1 MGKFTQGIGTAAFA
15 TGNTIATPV
24 RRWGELANGLANIPR
39 QWYSSTK
46 NIAEV
51 SKQTLNAL
59 ANNFLNFSKIQGKWY
74 QKMVKVPIN
83 AVSACTRRPWLIA
96 WAGVASSLN
105 QWVRQP
111 FKKLLYTPKTMFK
124 GIKNA
129 TRIFSKKK
137 GFDFQNYDTHE
148 TGNIWITDHTNLGF
162 LGSKTGSSSTETS
175 QKPETKKVEKPKE
188 EVKKET
194 EKNEVILQPTKETKT
209 EEKNSNKVAEEKE
222 VSTTSQK
229 PSESPSEISSPK
241 NIAELKAKQN
251 AESQAKDKEEVSQ
264 KDWESLHE
272 SFKKQLRKSF
282 AEQLGEHPNKESVI
296 ARGKEWKLGNTIEE
310 ILPKVEKDYP
320 EMAGYLKSE
329 VLKSAA

>member
-1 MGKFTQGIGTAAFA
+1 MGKFTQGIGTVAFA

-39 QWYSSTK
+39 QGYSSTK

-59 ANNFLNFSKIQGKWY
+59 ANNFLNFSKVEGKWY
-74 QKMVKVPIN
+74 QKMVKVRIN
-83 AVSACTRRPWLIA
+83 AVSACTRRPWMIA
-96 WAGVASSLN
+96 GASVASSLN

-124 GIKNA
+124 GFKNA

-137 GFDFQNYDTHE
+137 GFDFQNYATHE

-162 LGSKTGSSSTETS
+162 LGSKVGSSSTETS
-175 QKPETKKVEKPKE
+175 KPSETKKVEKPKE
-188 EVKKET
+188 EVKKV
-194 EKNEVILQPTKETKT
+194 EVKKETKI
-209 EEKNSNKVAEEKE
+209 EEKQSNKISEQPVP
-222 VSTTSQK
+222 SNPQK
-229 PSESPSEISSPK
+229 LSENSSDNSSPK
-241 NIAELKAKQN
+241 NIAELKAKQA
-251 AESQAKDKEEVSQ
+251 AESQAKDKEELSQ
-264 KDWESLHE
+264 KDRDSLHE

-282 AEQLGEHPNKESVI
+282 AEQLGEYPNKESVI
-296 ARGKEWKLGNTIEE
+296 ARGKEWNLGNTIEE

-329 VLKSAA
+329 VLTNAA

>member
-1 MGKFTQGIGTAAFA
+1 
-15 TGNTIATPV
+15 
-24 RRWGELANGLANIPR
+24 
-39 QWYSSTK
+39 
-46 NIAEV
+46 
-51 SKQTLNAL
+51 
-59 ANNFLNFSKIQGKWY
+59 
-74 QKMVKVPIN
+74 
-83 AVSACTRRPWLIA
+83 
-96 WAGVASSLN
+96 
-105 QWVRQP
+105 
-111 FKKLLYTPKTMFK
+111 MFK

-188 EVKKET
+188 EVKKVEVKKET

-222 VSTTSQK
+222 VSTTPQK
-229 PSESPSEISSPK
+229 PFESPSEISSPK

-296 ARGKEWKLGNTIEE
+296 ARGKE
-310 ILPKVEKDYP
+310 
-320 EMAGYLKSE
+320 
-329 VLKSAA
+329 